1 MDKNRLHF
9 GKLGMKLNS
18 RALVTASPV
27 GYLPMSRNA
36 FVMQSGGGGGVEE
49 GGVLLLWVL

>member
-18 RALVTASPV
+18 RALVTTSPV